1 MIKKKML
8 SLALG
13 GILAT
18 KVVSCSVMV
27 DAANNNKGSICIAK
41 QGMFS
46 AGGITVTSPGT
57 FNPEYQW
64 EATGKGQ
71 TAHVD
76 HTNVFY
82 QIPSKATKRPM
93 VFLHGYG
100 QSRMGWMATPLQL
113 WLLNRGMPLKLT
125 QMNIKQYWH
134 KKFR

>member
-1 MIKKKML
+1 MIKKKVL
-8 SLALG
+8 RLLLG
-13 GILAT
+13 GVLAAT
-18 KVVSCSVMV
+18 VVSGSAMV
-27 DAANNNKGSICIAK
+27 DAANNNKGNISIAK

-113 WLLNRGMPLKLT
+113 WLLNRGMPLKLIQT
-125 QMNIKQYWH
+125 SINQ
-134 KKFR
+134 